1 MAKVSFGLG
10 LAALV
15 FVTAGLLFG
24 SSQFGRLC
32 DVIFVFVLLSPLMA
46 LLAIA
51 LGLISRKDHRGR
63 VGLGSGCA
71 TLGLFWFFLSQ
82 MGYPPCGERI
92 ATVRASAIGSLRT
105 IDVAEITYA
114 STYDGG
120 YSPDLASLG
129 PGSGGSPSA
138 SAAGLIDSVLATGRK
153 SGYIFTYTP
162 GQRDPKGR
170 IASYTVTACPITYD
184 RDRRGSR
191 TSFFTDETGVIRQTD
206 ENRPPTAQDQPIPP

>member
-10 LAALV
+10 LAGLV
-15 FVTAGLLFG
+15 SVTAGLLFG
-24 SSQFGRLC
+24 SAQFQRLC
-32 DVIFVFVLLSPLMA
+32 EVIFVFVVLSPLMA
-46 LLAIA
+46 LLAIV
-51 LGLISRKDHRGR
+51 LGLISRKEYRGR

-82 MGYPPCGERI
+82 MGFPPCGERFPSD
-92 ATVRASAIGSLRT
+92 RASAMGSLRT
-105 IDVAEITYA
+105 INTAEITYA

-129 PGSGGSPSA
+129 PGRAGPPSA
-138 SAAGLIDSVLATGRK
+138 SAAGLIDGELATGRK

-170 IASYTVTACPITYD
+170 IASYTATACPITYD
-184 RDRRGSR
+184 RDRRGFR
-191 TSFFTDETGVIRQTD
+191 TSFFTDETGIIRQTD
-206 ENRPPTAQDQPIPP
+206 ENRPPTGQDPIVQ